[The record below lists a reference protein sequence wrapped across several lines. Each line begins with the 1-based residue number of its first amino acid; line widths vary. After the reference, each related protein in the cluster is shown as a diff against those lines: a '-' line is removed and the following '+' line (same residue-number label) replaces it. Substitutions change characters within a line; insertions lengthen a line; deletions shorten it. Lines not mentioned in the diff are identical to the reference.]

1 MSQPVQHTVN
11 TPYMIGPVHFY
22 SGTFSGE
29 LVLFDTGPP
38 TEETRAYLEQNIDL
52 TSLKHVLITHC
63 HIDHY
68 GQARWLEKNSN
79 ATVYI
84 PYRDHLKLREHQ
96 VRVEQMYLLLKE
108 LGFDEKYLAELR
120 TIFESGV
127 LFPPEPK
134 NYKIV
139 EEEFPH
145 HLGIEVHPCPGHSQ
159 SDLVYVGE
167 DWLVTGDALLKG
179 VFQSPLLD
187 VDLVRGGRF
196 RNYAAYCDTLAKL
209 ASFEGKTVFP
219 GHRNN
224 VVTIRGTLAFYVSK
238 LLARVAQLHPYQN
251 ETNIIRL
258 VDILLKG
265 RMTEI
270 FHIYLK
276 ASEIVFM
283 KDLLDAP
290 DLLESALK
298 SAGMFNEMSDLF
310 YSATTMK
317 N

>member
-1 MSQPVQHTVN
+1 MTVPVQHTVN

-38 TEETRAYLEQNIDL
+38 TEEARLYLQQNIDL
-52 TSLKHVLITHC
+52 EKLKHVLITHC

-68 GQARWLEKNSN
+68 GHARWLEEKTD

-84 PYRDHLKLREHQ
+84 PYRDHLKLRDHQ
-96 VRVEQMYLLLKE
+96 KRVEQMYTLLRE
-108 LGFDEKYLAELR
+108 LGFAEKYLGELR
-120 TIFESGV
+120 AIFDSGS
-127 LFPPEPK
+127 LFPPEPE
-134 NYKIV
+134 NYKIA
-139 EEEFPH
+139 EIDLPQ
-145 HLGIEVHPCPGHSQ
+145 HLGIEVHSCPGHSQ

-167 DWLVTGDALLKG
+167 DWLVTGDTLLKG

-187 VDLVRGGRF
+187 VDLEQGGRF
-196 RNYAAYCDTLAKL
+196 KNYAAYCETLVKL
-209 ASFEGKTVFP
+209 ATFEGKTVLP
-219 GHRNN
+219 GHRKNI
-224 VVTIRGTLAFYVSK
+224 VTIRETLGFYVAK
-238 LLARVAQLHPYQN
+238 LLARVAQLHPYQD
-251 ETNIIRL
+251 ETNVLTL

-283 KDLLDAP
+283 KDLLEAP
-290 DLLESALK
+290 ELLESALK
-298 SAGMFNEMSDLF
+298 SAEMFDEMSDLF
-310 YSATTMK
+310 YSATVVR